1 MLGSNNGAP
10 AQVGAR
16 KRLCGTRRVTVSAL
30 AAAIARLIDEQ
41 LRSFPDANH
50 IKVAIWELGA
60 PGARLDTRHTFDLR
74 HE

>member
-10 AQVGAR
+10 AQGRAR
-16 KRLCGTRRVTVSAL
+16 KRLGGRRRVTVSAL
-30 AAAIARLIDEQ
+30 AAAIAKVVDQQ
-41 LRSFPDANH
+41 LQSFPNANH
-50 IKVAIWELGA
+50 IEVAIWELGT